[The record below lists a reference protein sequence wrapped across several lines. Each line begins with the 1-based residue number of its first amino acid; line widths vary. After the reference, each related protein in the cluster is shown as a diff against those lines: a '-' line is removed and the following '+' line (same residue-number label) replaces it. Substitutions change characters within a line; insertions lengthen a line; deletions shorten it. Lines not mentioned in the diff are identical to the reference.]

1 MFEKKKSLFECA
13 LIECAL
19 FEYALIECA
28 LFEYALI
35 ECELFECALIEC
47 ALFDCALI
55 ERALLECALSGSARN
70 VEICEMR
77 LFEMIFKDCGKHI
90 NCCQLIW
97 LTLSQED
104 ASKCTSHLRIEAY

>member
-1 MFEKKKSLFECA
+1 MFEKKKSLFEC
-13 LIECAL
+13 
-19 FEYALIECA
+19 ALIECA

-55 ERALLECALSGSARN
+55 EVERALLECALIGSARN

>member
-1 MFEKKKSLFECA
+1 MHCLNTHYSNVHCLK
-13 LIECAL
+13 
-19 FEYALIECA
+19 
-28 LFEYALI
+28 YALI

-55 ERALLECALSGSARN
+55 EVERALLECALIGSARN
-70 VEICEMR
+70 AEICKMR